1 MKLNDAKTSEFLT
14 QWAEA
19 GKYLEDG
26 LDDILH
32 YANGRIDGLPAPFT
46 LESCIAL
53 TDDEQMAMFEQFGL
67 AKYYPDISH
76 ERRAWMLWMQNLLW
90 RKLGT
95 PKALET
101 LCMYLF
107 DDVTVH
113 LEVKD
118 NEAWDSLGNLTDED
132 LLDVFDAEL
141 TIDSL
146 NLPSEMLERVKANII
161 RFVRNQEWMRAFVF
175 LFEAMD
181 TTTGV
186 SITDGERYARDYLI
200 DLYADGSLPID
211 IRLVTSNNI
220 GVSRDFSVTPKV
232 GQYDFLLDF
241 EDWEPST
248 GYDTQYNITKD
259 GFTIKAVGRVID
271 PYTYPGTHPDV
282 YPINGYRS
290 FALNGGQSYNNYI
303 IISGLQGV
311 GRVTMKWAPWV
322 RYPNLHEP
330 NGDMGTVLLVS
341 DGTTTLRFPLL
352 YNEPDGSISIKF
364 NNPLAQRILISPVQ
378 TTQRNARIRIDDI
391 RF

>member
-14 QWAEA
+14 QWAES
-19 GKYLEDG
+19 GRFLEDG

-32 YANGRIDGLPAPFT
+32 YANGRIDSLPAPVT
-46 LESCIAL
+46 LESCIAM

-107 DDVTVH
+107 DDVAVH

-118 NEAWDSLGNLTDED
+118 NEAWDTHGNLIHED

-200 DLYADGSLPID
+200 DLYANDTLPINL
-211 IRLVTSNNI
+211 RLGTSNNLA
-220 GVSRDFSVTPKV
+220 VSRDFSIAPKI
-232 GQYDFLLDF
+232 GQYGFLLDF
-241 EDWEPST
+241 EDWEPSSDYT
-248 GYDTQYNITKD
+248 TQYNITKD
-259 GFTIKAVGRVID
+259 GFTIDAVGRVIGFGD
-271 PYTYPGTHPDV
+271 AQSPPPLSGS
-282 YPINGYRS
+282 RS
-290 FALNGGQSYNNYI
+290 FVLNGAQQFNDYI
-303 IISGLQGV
+303 LISGLQGV
-311 GRVTMKWAPWV
+311 GTVSMKAFP
-322 RYPNLHEP
+322 YNF
-330 NGDMGTVLLVS
+330 DDYGTSLLVS
-341 DGTTTLRFPLL
+341 DGTKAIRVPTYPNNPKTITIR
-352 YNEPDGSISIKF
+352 F
-364 NNPLAQRILISPVQ
+364 NNPLAQQILISTVQ

-391 RF
+391 EF

>member
-14 QWAEA
+14 QWAES
-19 GKYLEDG
+19 GRFLEDG

-32 YANGRIDGLPAPFT
+32 YANGRIDSLPAPVT
-46 LESCIAL
+46 LESCMAL

-132 LLDVFDAEL
+132 MLDVFDAEL

-200 DLYADGSLPID
+200 DLYSDSTLPID
-211 IRLVTSNNI
+211 IRLGTSNI
-220 GVSRDFSVTPKV
+220 LAVSRDFSITDFSITPQI
-232 GQYDFLLDF
+232 GQYGFLLDF
-241 EDWEPST
+241 EDWEPSRS
-248 GYDTQYNITKD
+248 YDIRYNTTKD
-259 GFTIKAVGRVID
+259 GFTIEAVGMVI
-271 PYTYPGTHPDV
+271 GSNNPD
-282 YPINGYRS
+282 YSPISGSRT
-290 FALNGGQSYNNYI
+290 FMLNGRLSTCVQ
-303 IISGLQGV
+303 ISGLQGV
-311 GRVTMKWAPWV
+311 GTVSMKVAPGKDGT
-322 RYPNLHEP
+322 
-330 NGDMGTVLLVS
+330 GDQDATLLVS
-341 DGTTTLRFPLL
+341 DGTTDRRFPILPYADVQTL
-352 YNEPDGSISIKF
+352 SIEF
-364 NNPLAQRILISPVQ
+364 NNPSAQQILIYSVRP
-378 TTQRNARIRIDDI
+378 TSGQRNSRIRIDDI
-391 RF
+391 EF

>member
-14 QWAEA
+14 QWAES

-32 YANGRIDGLPAPFT
+32 YANGRIDGLPAPVT

-107 DDVTVH
+107 DDVAVH

-181 TTTGV
+181 TTMGV

-200 DLYADGSLPID
+200 DLCADGTLPID
-211 IRLVTSNNI
+211 LRLGTSNNI
-220 GVSRDFSVTPKV
+220 AVSRDFSMTFEG
-232 GQYDFLLDF
+232 GQSGFLLDF
-241 EDWEPST
+241 EDWTTTDSDYT
-248 GYDTQYNITKD
+248 TKYNITKD
-259 GFTIKAVGRVID
+259 GFTIDAVGMVIGLD
-271 PYTYPGTHPDV
+271 DLNSS
-282 YPINGYRS
+282 PISGSRS
-290 FALNGGQSYNNYI
+290 FVLNGGQRFDTYVT
-303 IISGLQGV
+303 ISGLNGV
-311 GRVTMKWAPWV
+311 GTVSMKVAPWKDDT
-322 RYPNLHEP
+322 
-330 NGDMGTVLLVS
+330 GDQDATLIVS
-341 DGTTTLRFPLL
+341 DGTTARRFPVPPYADVQTL
-352 YNEPDGSISIKF
+352 SIEF
-364 NNPLAQRILISPVQ
+364 NNPSAQQILISIVQ

>member
-19 GKYLEDG
+19 GKYLTDG
-26 LDDILH
+26 LDDILR
-32 YANGRIDGLPAPFT
+32 YANGRIDGLPAPVT

-118 NEAWDSLGNLTDED
+118 NGAWDALGNLTDED

-181 TTTGV
+181 TTMGV

-200 DLYADGSLPID
+200 DLYADSTLPID
-211 IRLVTSNNI
+211 LRLGTSNNLA
-220 GVSRDFSVTPKV
+220 VSRDFSITDFSITPQI
-232 GQYDFLLDF
+232 GQYGFLWDF
-241 EDWEPST
+241 ESWEPSRV
-248 GYDTQYNITKD
+248 YNIEYNATKD
-259 GFTIKAVGRVID
+259 GFTISARGMVIGSD
-271 PYTYPGTHPDV
+271 NPD
-282 YPINGYRS
+282 YSPISGSRS
-290 FALNGGQSYNNYI
+290 FMLNGRSSFNTYVQ
-303 IISGLQGV
+303 ISGLKGV
-311 GRVTMKWAPWV
+311 GTVSVKVAPC
-322 RYPNLHEP
+322 RDG
-330 NGDMGTVLLVS
+330 NGDQDATLLVS
-341 DGTTTLRFPLL
+341 DGTTDRRFPILPYADVQTL
-352 YNEPDGSISIKF
+352 SIEF
-364 NNPLAQRILISPVQ
+364 NNPSAQEIWISPVRPTSPQ
-378 TTQRNARIRIDDI
+378 GKARIRIDDI
-391 RF
+391 EF

>member
-14 QWAEA
+14 QWAES
-19 GKYLEDG
+19 GRFLEDG

-118 NEAWDSLGNLTDED
+118 NGAWDSLGNLTDED

-181 TTTGV
+181 TTMGV

-200 DLYADGSLPID
+200 DLYSDSTLPID
-211 IRLVTSNNI
+211 LRLGTSNNI
-220 GVSRDFSVTPKV
+220 GLSRDFSVTPFNK
-232 GQYDFLLDF
+232 YDFLLDF
-241 EDWEPST
+241 EDWTTDSDYT
-248 GYDTQYNITKD
+248 TKYNITKD
-259 GFTIKAVGRVID
+259 GFTIDAVGMVIGSGD
-271 PYTYPGTHPDV
+271 LNSS
-282 YPINGYRS
+282 PISGGRS
-290 FALNGGQSYNNYI
+290 FVLNGGQRFNNYVT
-303 IISGLQGV
+303 ISGLQGV
-311 GRVTMKWAPWV
+311 GTVSMKWAPW
-322 RYPNLHEP
+322 RYG
-330 NGDMGTVLLVS
+330 NGDIGTTLLVS
-341 DGTTTLRFPLL
+341 DGTTTHRIRIDPSVDNVQT
-352 YNEPDGSISIKF
+352 YAVAF
-364 NNPLAQRILISPVQ
+364 NNPLAQQILISPVQ
-378 TTQRNARIRIDDI
+378 TTRRNARIRIDDI

>member
-14 QWAEA
+14 QWAEE
-19 GKYLEDG
+19 GRFLTDG

-32 YANGRIDGLPAPFT
+32 YANGRIDGLPAPVT

-118 NEAWDSLGNLTDED
+118 NGAWDALGNLTDED

-200 DLYADGSLPID
+200 DLCADDTLPID
-211 IRLVTSNNI
+211 FRLGTSNNI
-220 GVSRDFSVTPKV
+220 GVSREFSITDFSITPQI
-232 GQYDFLLDF
+232 GQYGFKFGF
-241 EDWEPST
+241 EGWDPNT
-248 GYDTQYNITKD
+248 AYNIRYNTTKD
-259 GFTIKAVGRVID
+259 GFTIQAEGRVIGLND
-271 PYTYPGTHPDV
+271 PEYS
-282 YPINGYRS
+282 PISGSRS
-290 FALNGGQSYNNYI
+290 FMLNGAQRFNTYVT
-303 IISGLQGV
+303 ISGLQGV
-311 GRVTMKWAPWV
+311 GTVSMKVAP
-322 RYPNLHEP
+322 RKDGT
-330 NGDMGTVLLVS
+330 GDQDAILLVS
-341 DGTTTLRFPLL
+341 DGTTERRFPILPYADVQTL
-352 YNEPDGSISIKF
+352 SIEF
-364 NNPLAQRILISPVQ
+364 NNPSAQQIRISPVR
-378 TTQRNARIRIDDI
+378 TTQRGARIRIDDI
-391 RF
+391 EF

>member
-19 GKYLEDG
+19 GRFLTDG

-32 YANGRIDGLPAPFT
+32 YANGRIDGLPAPVT
-46 LESCIAL
+46 LESCIAM
-53 TDDEQMAMFEQFGL
+53 TDDEQMAMFEQCGR

-118 NEAWDSLGNLTDED
+118 NGAWDALGNLTDED

-146 NLPSEMLERVKANII
+146 NLPYEMLERVKANII
-161 RFVRNQEWMRAFVF
+161 RFVRNQEWMRASVF

-200 DLYADGSLPID
+200 DLGSDDTLPID
-211 IRLVTSNNI
+211 LRLGTSNNI
-220 GVSRDFSVTPKV
+220 GVSRDFSI
-232 GQYDFLLDF
+232 GSFICQYGFLLDF
-241 EDWEPST
+241 EDWTTDSDYT
-248 GYDTQYNITKD
+248 TKYKTTKD
-259 GFTIKAVGRVID
+259 GLTVEHLGMVIGSD
-271 PYTYPGTHPDV
+271 DLSSSPISGNRSFV
-282 YPINGYRS
+282 INGAQR
-290 FALNGGQSYNNYI
+290 FDNYI
-303 IISGLQGV
+303 LISGLQGLGTV
-311 GRVTMKWAPWV
+311 SMEVAPWKDG
-322 RYPNLHEP
+322 
-330 NGDMGTVLLVS
+330 NGDIGAAFLFLV
-341 DGTTTLRFPLL
+341 DGVTIERRFPIA
-352 YNEPDGSISIKF
+352 PDSLVHTLSVEINS
-364 NNPLAQRILISPVQ
+364 PLARAIMIIPVAS
-378 TTQRNARIRIDDI
+378 TQRNSRIRIDDI
-391 RF
+391 KF

>member
-14 QWAEA
+14 QWAET

-32 YANGRIDGLPAPFT
+32 YANGRIDGLPAPVT

-118 NEAWDSLGNLTDED
+118 NGAWDSLGNLTDEA

-181 TTTGV
+181 TTMGV

-200 DLYADGSLPID
+200 NLY
-211 IRLVTSNNI
+211 V
-220 GVSRDFSVTPKV
+220 V
-232 GQYDFLLDF
+232 GQYDFLLNF
-241 EDWEPST
+241 EGWDPSMS
-248 GYDTQYNITKD
+248 YDRIYNITQD
-259 GFTIKAVGRVID
+259 GFTIKAVGMVI
-271 PYTYPGTHPDV
+271 GSNNPD
-282 YPINGYRS
+282 YSPISGSRS
-290 FALNGGQSYNNYI
+290 FMFNGAQRFNTYVM
-303 IISGLQGV
+303 ISGFKGV
-311 GRVTMKWAPWV
+311 GTFSMKVAP
-322 RYPNLHEP
+322 RKDG
-330 NGDMGTVLLVS
+330 NGDIGATLLVLVGDEEPRRFPIPPDGTVQ
-341 DGTTTLRFPLL
+341 TL
-352 YNEPDGSISIKF
+352 SIEI
-364 NNPLAQRILISPVQ
+364 NNPLVERITILPETSLQRS
-378 TTQRNARIRIDDI
+378 ARIRIDDI
-391 RF
+391 EF

>member
-1 MKLNDAKTSEFLT
+1 MKLNDAKTGEFLT

-19 GKYLEDG
+19 GKYLTDG

-32 YANGRIDGLPAPFT
+32 YANGRIDSLPAPVT

-107 DDVTVH
+107 DDVSVH

-118 NEAWDSLGNLTDED
+118 NEAWDALGNLTDED

-146 NLPSEMLERVKANII
+146 NLPPEMLERVKANII

-181 TTTGV
+181 TTMGV

-200 DLYADGSLPID
+200 DLCSDGTLPID
-211 IRLVTSNNI
+211 LLIGTSNNLA
-220 GVSRDFSVTPKV
+220 VSRDFSMTLKG
-232 GQYDFLLDF
+232 GQSGFLLDF
-241 EDWEPST
+241 EDWTTDSDYT
-248 GYDTQYNITKD
+248 TKYNITKG
-259 GFTIKAVGRVID
+259 GFTIDAVGMVIGSD
-271 PYTYPGTHPDV
+271 DLNSS
-282 YPINGYRS
+282 PISGSRS
-290 FALNGGQSYNNYI
+290 FVLNGAQRFDTYVA
-303 IISGLQGV
+303 ISGLQGV
-311 GRVTMKWAPWV
+311 GTVSMKVAPWKDAT
-322 RYPNLHEP
+322 
-330 NGDMGTVLLVS
+330 GDQDATLIVT
-341 DGTTTLRFPLL
+341 DGTTTRRFPIPPYADVQTL
-352 YNEPDGSISIKF
+352 SIEF
-364 NNPLAQRILISPVQ
+364 NNPLAQQILISTVQ

>member
-19 GKYLEDG
+19 GRFLTDG

-32 YANGRIDGLPAPFT
+32 YANGRIDGLPAPVT

-118 NEAWDSLGNLTDED
+118 NGAWDSLGNLTDED

-200 DLYADGSLPID
+200 DLGSDDTLPID
-211 IRLVTSNNI
+211 LRLGTSNNLS
-220 GVSRDFSVTPKV
+220 VSRDFSL
-232 GQYDFLLDF
+232 GQFICQYGFLLDF
-241 EDWEPST
+241 EDWTTDSDYT
-248 GYDTQYNITKD
+248 TKYKTTKD
-259 GFTIKAVGRVID
+259 GLTIDAVGMVIGSD
-271 PYTYPGTHPDV
+271 DLNSS
-282 YPINGYRS
+282 PISGSRS
-290 FALNGGQSYNNYI
+290 FVLNGAQRFDNYI
-303 IISGLQGV
+303 LITGLQGAGTV
-311 GRVTMKWAPWV
+311 SMKVAPWKDG
-322 RYPNLHEP
+322 
-330 NGDMGTVLLVS
+330 NGDIDAALDFLVEGVTTERRFTIAPDSLVQTVSVEINS
-341 DGTTTLRFPLL
+341 
-352 YNEPDGSISIKF
+352 
-364 NNPLAQRILISPVQ
+364 PLARAIMILPVLS
-378 TTQRNARIRIDDI
+378 TRRNSRIRIDDI
-391 RF
+391 EF

>member
-19 GKYLEDG
+19 GKYLTDG

-32 YANGRIDGLPAPFT
+32 YANGRIDGLPAPVT

-107 DDVTVH
+107 DDVAVH

-118 NEAWDSLGNLTDED
+118 NEAWDTHGNLIHED

-161 RFVRNQEWMRAFVF
+161 RFVRNQEWMRAFTF

-200 DLYADGSLPID
+200 DLYSDSTLPID
-211 IRLVTSNNI
+211 LRLGTSNNLA
-220 GVSRDFSVTPKV
+220 VSRDFSITPKI
-232 GQYDFLLDF
+232 GQYGFLLDF
-241 EDWEPST
+241 EDWTTDSDYT
-248 GYDTQYNITKD
+248 TKHNITKD
-259 GFTIKAVGRVID
+259 GFTIDAVGMVIGLD
-271 PYTYPGTHPDV
+271 DLNSS
-282 YPINGYRS
+282 PISGSRS
-290 FALNGGQSYNNYI
+290 FVLNGGQRFNTYVT
-303 IISGLQGV
+303 ISGLQGV
-311 GRVTMKWAPWV
+311 GTVSMKVAPWKDDT
-322 RYPNLHEP
+322 
-330 NGDMGTVLLVS
+330 GDKDATLIVS
-341 DGTTTLRFPLL
+341 DGTTARRFPIPPYADAQTL
-352 YNEPDGSISIKF
+352 SIEF
-364 NNPLAQRILISPVQ
+364 NNPLAQSIVISTVQ

-391 RF
+391 EF

>member
-14 QWAEA
+14 QWAET

-32 YANGRIDGLPAPFT
+32 YANGRIDSLPAPVT

-101 LCMYLF
+101 LCVYLF

-118 NEAWDSLGNLTDED
+118 NGAWDALGNLTDED

-181 TTTGV
+181 TTMGV

-200 DLYADGSLPID
+200 DLYSDSTLPID
-211 IRLVTSNNI
+211 IRLGTSNNLI
-220 GVSRDFSVTPKV
+220 VSRDFSITDFSITPQI
-232 GQYDFLLDF
+232 GQYGFLLDF

-248 GYDTQYNITKD
+248 IYTMQYNITKD
-259 GFTIKAVGRVID
+259 GFTIEATGMVIGSNN
-271 PYTYPGTHPDV
+271 PNYS
-282 YPINGYRS
+282 PISGSRS
-290 FALNGGQSYNNYI
+290 FMLNGAQRFNTRI
-303 IISGLQGV
+303 MISGLKGV
-311 GRVTMKWAPWV
+311 GTVSMKVAPC
-322 RYPNLHEP
+322 RDG
-330 NGDMGTVLLVS
+330 NGDIGAALLVLVGDEARVRRFPIPPDGTVQ
-341 DGTTTLRFPLL
+341 TL
-352 YNEPDGSISIKF
+352 SIEI
-364 NNPLAQRILISPVQ
+364 NNPLAERIAILPEMS
-378 TTQRNARIRIDDI
+378 TQRSARIRIDDI
-391 RF
+391 EF

>member
-14 QWAEA
+14 QWAES

-32 YANGRIDGLPAPFT
+32 YANGRIDGLPAPVT

-107 DDVTVH
+107 DDISVH

-118 NEAWDSLGNLTDED
+118 NGAWDALGNLTDED

-146 NLPSEMLERVKANII
+146 NLSPEMFERVKANII
-161 RFVRNQEWMRAFVF
+161 RFVRNQEWMRAFIF

-181 TTTGV
+181 TTMGV
-186 SITDGERYARDYLI
+186 SLDDGGRYARDYLI
-200 DLYADGSLPID
+200 DLDSDDTLPID
-211 IRLVTSNNI
+211 LRLGTSNNLI
-220 GVSRDFSVTPKV
+220 VSREFSLAPFP
-232 GQYDFLLDF
+232 QYDFLLDF
-241 EDWEPST
+241 EDWEPSQT
-248 GYDTQYNITKD
+248 ATYDDEYNITKD
-259 GFTIKAVGRVID
+259 GFTIKAVGRVIK
-271 PYTYPGTHPDV
+271 TTSTTESISG
-282 YPINGYRS
+282 IRS
-290 FALNGGQSYNNYI
+290 FVLNGGQSYNNYI

-311 GRVTMKWAPWV
+311 GTVSMKVAPW
-322 RYPNLHEP
+322 RYG
-330 NGDMGTVLLVS
+330 NGDIGATLLVS
-341 DGTTTLRFPLL
+341 DGTTTHRFKIP
-352 YNEPDGSISIKF
+352 YNEEYWNTWAVRF
-364 NNPLAQRILISPVQ
+364 NNPRAQSILISPVQ

>member
-19 GKYLEDG
+19 GRFLTDG

-32 YANGRIDGLPAPFT
+32 YADGRIDGLPAPVT

-107 DDVTVH
+107 DDVAVH

-118 NEAWDSLGNLTDED
+118 NEAWDTHGNLIAED

-161 RFVRNQEWMRAFVF
+161 RFVRNQELMRAFTF

-186 SITDGERYARDYLI
+186 SITNGERYARDYLI
-200 DLYADGSLPID
+200 DLYSDSTLPID
-211 IRLVTSNNI
+211 LRLGTSNNI
-220 GVSRDFSVTPKV
+220 GVSRDFSIEPKI
-232 GQYDFLLDF
+232 GQYGFKLDF
-241 EDWEPST
+241 EDWEPSM
-248 GYDTQYNITKD
+248 GYDTEYSTTKD
-259 GFTIKAVGRVID
+259 GFTIKAVGRVLGGD
-271 PYTYPGTHPDV
+271 APNTSPLSGR
-282 YPINGYRS
+282 RS
-290 FALNGGQSYNNYI
+290 FVLNGGQSYNNYI
-303 IISGLQGV
+303 VISGLQGV
-311 GRVTMKWAPWV
+311 GRLSMRVSNWGG
-322 RYPNLHEP
+322 YG
-330 NGDMGTVLLVS
+330 NGDIGANLLMSVGTQTYREQIPPYS
-341 DGTTTLRFPLL
+341 SLR
-352 YNEPDGSISIKF
+352 GIAIGF
-364 NNPLAQRILISPVQ
+364 NNPLAQSIVISTVQ
-378 TTQRNARIRIDDI
+378 TTQRNARVRIDNI
-391 RF
+391 EF

>member
-14 QWAEA
+14 QWAES
-19 GKYLEDG
+19 GRFLEDG

-32 YANGRIDGLPAPFT
+32 YANGRIDSLPAPVT
-46 LESCIAL
+46 LESCIAM

-118 NEAWDSLGNLTDED
+118 NGAWDSLGNLTDED

-181 TTTGV
+181 VTTGV
-186 SITDGERYARDYLI
+186 SITDGEQYARDYLI
-200 DLYADGSLPID
+200 DLYSDSTLPID
-211 IRLVTSNNI
+211 IRLGTSNNLA
-220 GVSRDFSVTPKV
+220 VSRDFSIKPKV
-232 GQYDFLLDF
+232 GQYGFLLDF
-241 EDWEPST
+241 EDWTTDSDYT
-248 GYDTQYNITKD
+248 TKYNITKD
-259 GFTIKAVGRVID
+259 GFTIDAVGMVIGSGD
-271 PYTYPGTHPDV
+271 LNSS
-282 YPINGYRS
+282 PISGSRS
-290 FALNGGQSYNNYI
+290 LVLNGGQRFNNYVT
-303 IISGLQGV
+303 ISGLQGV
-311 GRVTMKWAPWV
+311 GTVSMKVAPWKDG
-322 RYPNLHEP
+322 
-330 NGDMGTVLLVS
+330 NGDIGATLLVT
-341 DGTTTLRFPLL
+341 DGTTARRFPIP
-352 YNEPDGSISIKF
+352 PDGTVQTLSIEF
-364 NNPLAQRILISPVQ
+364 NNPLAQQILISPVQ
-378 TTQRNARIRIDDI
+378 TTRRNARIRIDDI

>member
-19 GKYLEDG
+19 GRFLTDG
-26 LDDILH
+26 LDDILTF
-32 YANGRIDGLPAPFT
+32 ANGRIDGLPAPVT

-118 NEAWDSLGNLTDED
+118 NGAWDSLGNLVNED

-141 TIDSL
+141 TIESL

-161 RFVRNQEWMRAFVF
+161 RFVRNQEWMRAFTF

-181 TTTGV
+181 TKTGV
-186 SITDGERYARDYLI
+186 SITNGGRYAREYLI
-200 DLYADGSLPID
+200 DLCADGTLPID
-211 IRLVTSNNI
+211 IRLGTSNNLA
-220 GVSRDFSVTPKV
+220 VSRDFSITPKI
-232 GQYDFLLDF
+232 GQYGFLLDF
-241 EDWEPST
+241 EDWTTDSDYT
-248 GYDTQYNITKD
+248 TKHNITKD
-259 GFTIKAVGRVID
+259 GFTISEPKA
-271 PYTYPGTHPDV
+271 H
-282 YPINGYRS
+282 
-290 FALNGGQSYNNYI
+290 
-303 IISGLQGV
+303 GL
-311 GRVTMKWAPWV
+311 
-322 RYPNLHEP
+322 
-330 NGDMGTVLLVS
+330 
-341 DGTTTLRFPLL
+341 
-352 YNEPDGSISIKF
+352 
-364 NNPLAQRILISPVQ
+364 
-378 TTQRNARIRIDDI
+378 
-391 RF
+391 

>member
-14 QWAEA
+14 QWAES
-19 GKYLEDG
+19 GRFLTDG

-32 YANGRIDGLPAPFT
+32 YANGRIDSLPAPVT

-95 PKALET
+95 PKALEV

-113 LEVKD
+113 LAVRD
-118 NEAWDSLGNLTDED
+118 NEAWDTHGNLIHED

-146 NLPSEMLERVKANII
+146 NLPPEMLERVKANII
-161 RFVRNQEWMRAFVF
+161 RFVRNQEWMRAFIF

-200 DLYADGSLPID
+200 DLYSDSTLPID
-211 IRLVTSNNI
+211 IRLHTSNNI
-220 GVSRDFSVTPKV
+220 GVSRDFSITLKG
-232 GQYDFLLDF
+232 GQYGFLLDF
-241 EDWEPST
+241 EDWTTDSDYT
-248 GYDTQYNITKD
+248 TKHNTTKD
-259 GFTIKAVGRVID
+259 GFTIDAVGMVIGAD
-271 PYTYPGTHPDV
+271 DLNSS
-282 YPINGYRS
+282 PISGSRS
-290 FALNGGQSYNNYI
+290 FVLNGGQRFDTYI
-303 IISGLQGV
+303 SISGLQGV
-311 GRVTMKWAPWV
+311 GTVSMKVAPWKDGT
-322 RYPNLHEP
+322 
-330 NGDMGTVLLVS
+330 GDQDTTLIVS
-341 DGTTTLRFPLL
+341 DGTTTRRFPILPYADVQTL
-352 YNEPDGSISIKF
+352 SIEL
-364 NNPLAQRILISPVQ
+364 NNPLAQQIVISTVQ

>member
-14 QWAEA
+14 QWAES

-32 YANGRIDGLPAPFT
+32 YANGRIDGLPAPVT

-118 NEAWDSLGNLTDED
+118 NEAWDAHGNLVNED

-181 TTTGV
+181 TTMGV
-186 SITDGERYARDYLI
+186 SITDGEQYARDYLI
-200 DLYADGSLPID
+200 DLYSDDTLPID
-211 IRLVTSNNI
+211 IRLGTSNNI
-220 GVSRDFSVTPKV
+220 GVSRDFSIKPKV
-232 GQYDFLLDF
+232 GQYGFLLDF
-241 EDWEPST
+241 EDWETST
-248 GYDTQYNITKD
+248 GYDTEYNITKD
-259 GFTIKAVGRVID
+259 GFTIKAVGRVIV
-271 PYTYPGTHPDV
+271 PNSTNF
-282 YPINGYRS
+282 PISGNKS
-290 FALNGGQSYNNYI
+290 FVLNGGQSYNNYI
-303 IISGLQGV
+303 VISGLQGV
-311 GRVTMKWAPWV
+311 GTFSMKWAPW
-322 RYPNLHEP
+322 RDG
-330 NGDMGTVLLVS
+330 NGDLGATLLVS
-341 DGTTTLRFPLL
+341 DGTTTHRILVP
-352 YNEPDGSISIKF
+352 YYEKYVSTYTVEF
-364 NNPLAQRILISPVQ
+364 NNPLAQQILISPVQ

>member
-32 YANGRIDGLPAPFT
+32 YADGRIDGLPAPVT

-107 DDVTVH
+107 DDVAVH

-118 NEAWDSLGNLTDED
+118 NGAWDALGNLTDED

-181 TTTGV
+181 TTMGV

-200 DLYADGSLPID
+200 DLYADGTLPID
-211 IRLVTSNNI
+211 LRLGTSNNLA
-220 GVSRDFSVTPKV
+220 VSRDFSITDFSITPQT
-232 GQYDFLLDF
+232 GQYGFLLDF
-241 EDWEPST
+241 ENWEPSRE
-248 GYDTQYNITKD
+248 YNIAYNITKD
-259 GFTIKAVGRVID
+259 GFTIDARGMVIGSD
-271 PYTYPGTHPDV
+271 NPD
-282 YPINGYRS
+282 YSPISGSRS
-290 FALNGGQSYNNYI
+290 FMLNGRASFTNYVQ
-303 IISGLQGV
+303 ISGLKGV
-311 GRVTMKWAPWV
+311 GTVSMKVAP
-322 RYPNLHEP
+322 RKDGT
-330 NGDMGTVLLVS
+330 GDQDAILLVS
-341 DGTTTLRFPLL
+341 DGTTDRRFPILPYADVQTL
-352 YNEPDGSISIKF
+352 SIEF
-364 NNPLAQRILISPVQ
+364 NNPLAQEIWISPVRPTSPQ
-378 TTQRNARIRIDDI
+378 GKARIRIDDI
-391 RF
+391 EF

>member
-32 YANGRIDGLPAPFT
+32 YANGRIDGLPAPVT

-118 NEAWDSLGNLTDED
+118 NGAWDALGNLTDED

-186 SITDGERYARDYLI
+186 SITDGERYARDYFI
-200 DLYADGSLPID
+200 DLYADDTLPID
-211 IRLVTSNNI
+211 LRLGTSNNLV
-220 GVSRDFSVTPKV
+220 VSRDFSITPFN
-232 GQYDFLLDF
+232 QYDFLLDF
-241 EDWEPST
+241 EDWTADSDYT
-248 GYDTQYNITKD
+248 TKHHITKD
-259 GFTIKAVGRVID
+259 GFTIDAVGMVIE
-271 PYTYPGTHPDV
+271 PGDLNTF
-282 YPINGYRS
+282 PISGIRS
-290 FALNGGQSYNNYI
+290 FVLNGGQRFNNYVT
-303 IISGLQGV
+303 ISGLKGV
-311 GRVTMKWAPWV
+311 GTVSMKWAPWKDGK
-322 RYPNLHEP
+322 
-330 NGDMGTVLLVS
+330 GDVGAAFLVT
-341 DGTTTLRFPLL
+341 DGTTTERVRVP
-352 YNEPDGSISIKF
+352 YDEEYVNTYVIEF
-364 NNPLAQRILISPVQ
+364 NNPSARQISISPVQ

>member
-14 QWAEA
+14 QWAES

-32 YANGRIDGLPAPFT
+32 YANGRIDGLPAPVT

-118 NEAWDSLGNLTDED
+118 NGAWDALGNLTDED

-181 TTTGV
+181 TTMGV

-200 DLYADGSLPID
+200 DLYADSILPID
-211 IRLVTSNNI
+211 LRLGTSNNLA
-220 GVSRDFSVTPKV
+220 VSRDFSI
-232 GQYDFLLDF
+232 GQFICQYGFKLDF
-241 EDWEPST
+241 EDWTTDSDYT
-248 GYDTQYNITKD
+248 TRHKTTKD
-259 GFTIKAVGRVID
+259 GLAIDAVGMVIGSD
-271 PYTYPGTHPDV
+271 DLNSSPISGSRSFV
-282 YPINGYRS
+282 INGAQR
-290 FALNGGQSYNNYI
+290 FDNYI
-303 IISGLQGV
+303 LISGLKGV
-311 GRVTMKWAPWV
+311 GTVSMKAAPWKDGA
-322 RYPNLHEP
+322 
-330 NGDMGTVLLVS
+330 GDRDAAFLFLVDGATVERRFTISPDDLVQTFYIEINS
-341 DGTTTLRFPLL
+341 
-352 YNEPDGSISIKF
+352 
-364 NNPLAQRILISPVQ
+364 PLARAIMILPATS
-378 TTQRNARIRIDDI
+378 TQRNSRIRIDDI
-391 RF
+391 AF

>member
-14 QWAEA
+14 QWAES
-19 GKYLEDG
+19 GRFLEDG

-118 NEAWDSLGNLTDED
+118 NGAWDALGNLTDED

-200 DLYADGSLPID
+200 DLYSDSTLPID
-211 IRLVTSNNI
+211 LRLGTSNNI
-220 GVSRDFSVTPKV
+220 GLSRDFSVTPFNK
-232 GQYDFLLDF
+232 YDFLLDF
-241 EDWEPST
+241 EDWTTDSDYT
-248 GYDTQYNITKD
+248 TKYNITKD
-259 GFTIKAVGRVID
+259 GFTIDAVGMVIGSGD
-271 PYTYPGTHPDV
+271 LNSS
-282 YPINGYRS
+282 PISGGRS
-290 FALNGGQSYNNYI
+290 FVLNGGQRFNNYVT
-303 IISGLQGV
+303 ISGLQGV
-311 GRVTMKWAPWV
+311 GTVSMKWAPW
-322 RYPNLHEP
+322 RYG
-330 NGDMGTVLLVS
+330 NGDIGTTLLVS
-341 DGTTTLRFPLL
+341 DGTTTHRIRIDPSVDNVQT
-352 YNEPDGSISIKF
+352 YAVAF
-364 NNPLAQRILISPVQ
+364 NNPLAQQILISPVQ
-378 TTQRNARIRIDDI
+378 TTRRNARIRIDDI

>member
-19 GKYLEDG
+19 GKYLTDG

-32 YANGRIDGLPAPFT
+32 YANGRIDGLPAPVT

-107 DDVTVH
+107 DDVAVH

-118 NEAWDSLGNLTDED
+118 NEAWDTHGNLIHED

-181 TTTGV
+181 TTMGV
-186 SITDGERYARDYLI
+186 SITDGEQYARDYLI
-200 DLYADGSLPID
+200 DLYSDSTLPID
-211 IRLVTSNNI
+211 LRLGTSNSI
-220 GVSRDFSVTPKV
+220 GVSRDFSITPKFYPY
-232 GQYDFLLDF
+232 GFKLDF
-241 EDWEPST
+241 EDWETSSDYT
-248 GYDTQYNITKD
+248 TKYNTTKD
-259 GFTIKAVGRVID
+259 GLTIEAVGRVIGLDD
-271 PYTYPGTHPDV
+271 PDTS
-282 YPINGYRS
+282 PISGSRS
-290 FALNGGQSYNNYI
+290 FVINYMKDYNNYI
-303 IISGLQGV
+303 RIDGL
-311 GRVTMKWAPWV
+311 
-322 RYPNLHEP
+322 
-330 NGDMGTVLLVS
+330 NGIGTVSMKVATWTDS
-341 DGTTTLRFPLL
+341 PGSGTLTLRVIVKGMTSVYRVPDTGIVQNISVKINFASARWIII
-352 YNEPDGSISIKF
+352 EPSTGF
-364 NNPLAQRILISPVQ
+364 NPKIRM
-378 TTQRNARIRIDDI
+378 RIDDI
-391 RF
+391 EF

>member
-32 YANGRIDGLPAPFT
+32 YANGRIDSLPAPVT

-107 DDVTVH
+107 DDVAVH

-118 NEAWDSLGNLTDED
+118 NGAWDSLGNLTDED

-181 TTTGV
+181 TTMGV
-186 SITDGERYARDYLI
+186 SITDGERYARDYLV
-200 DLYADGSLPID
+200 DLYADDTLPID
-211 IRLVTSNNI
+211 IRLGTSNNI
-220 GVSRDFSVTPKV
+220 VVSRDFSI
-232 GQYDFLLDF
+232 GSFICQYGFFFGF
-241 EDWEPST
+241 EEWEPDRV
-248 GYDTQYNITKD
+248 YDRQYHITKD
-259 GFTIKAVGRVID
+259 GFTIDAIGMVIGSNN
-271 PYTYPGTHPDV
+271 PNYS
-282 YPINGYRS
+282 PISGSKS
-290 FALNGGQSYNNYI
+290 FMLNGRISPTTSI
-303 IISGLQGV
+303 TISGFQGV
-311 GRVTMKWAPWV
+311 GTVSMKVAPC
-322 RYPNLHEP
+322 RDG
-330 NGDMGTVLLVS
+330 NGDIGATLLVLVG
-341 DGTTTLRFPLL
+341 DEPEPRRFPIA
-352 YNEPDGSISIKF
+352 PDASVQTLSIEI
-364 NNPLAQRILISPVQ
+364 NNPLVESIVILPS
-378 TTQRNARIRIDDI
+378 TSTQRSARIRIDDI
-391 RF
+391 EF

>member
-14 QWAEA
+14 QWAES

-32 YANGRIDGLPAPFT
+32 YANGRIDGLPAPVT

-118 NEAWDSLGNLTDED
+118 NGAWDALGNLTDED

-146 NLPSEMLERVKANII
+146 NLPSEMLERVKTNII

-181 TTTGV
+181 TTMGV

-200 DLYADGSLPID
+200 DLYSDDTLPID
-211 IRLVTSNNI
+211 LRLGTSNNLA
-220 GVSRDFSVTPKV
+220 VSRDFSIKPKV
-232 GQYDFLLDF
+232 GQYGFLLDF
-241 EDWEPST
+241 EDWTTDSDYT
-248 GYDTQYNITKD
+248 TKHNTTKD
-259 GFTIKAVGRVID
+259 GLTIDAIGMVIGSD
-271 PYTYPGTHPDV
+271 DLNSS
-282 YPINGYRS
+282 PISGSRS
-290 FALNGGQSYNNYI
+290 FVLNGAQRFNTYVT
-303 IISGLQGV
+303 ISGLKGIGTV
-311 GRVTMKWAPWV
+311 SMKVAPWKDGT
-322 RYPNLHEP
+322 
-330 NGDMGTVLLVS
+330 GDQDTTLLVF
-341 DGTTTLRFPLL
+341 DGTTTRRFPIPQYADVQTL
-352 YNEPDGSISIKF
+352 SIEF
-364 NNPLAQRILISPVQ
+364 NNPLARQISISPA
-378 TTQRNARIRIDDI
+378 TSTQRNARIRIDDI

>member
-14 QWAEA
+14 QWAES

-32 YANGRIDGLPAPFT
+32 YANGRIDGLPAPVT

-107 DDVTVH
+107 DDVAVH

-118 NEAWDSLGNLTDED
+118 NGAWDSLGNLTDED

-181 TTTGV
+181 TTMGV
-186 SITDGERYARDYLI
+186 SITDGEQYARDYLI
-200 DLYADGSLPID
+200 DLYSDSTLPID
-211 IRLVTSNNI
+211 LLLGTSNNI
-220 GVSRDFSVTPKV
+220 GVSRDFSIKPKV
-232 GQYDFLLDF
+232 GQYGFLLDF
-241 EDWEPST
+241 EDWTTDSDYT
-248 GYDTQYNITKD
+248 TKYNITKD
-259 GFTIKAVGRVID
+259 GFTIDAVGRVIGFTST
-271 PYTYPGTHPDV
+271 PSP
-282 YPINGYRS
+282 YPISGSRS
-290 FALNGGQSYNNYI
+290 FVLNGAQRFNTYVT
-303 IISGLQGV
+303 ISGLNGV
-311 GRVTMKWAPWV
+311 GTVSMKVAPWKD
-322 RYPNLHEP
+322 N
-330 NGDMGTVLLVS
+330 NGDPDTTLLVFDGTV
-341 DGTTTLRFPLL
+341 TRRFPILPYADVQTL
-352 YNEPDGSISIKF
+352 SIEF
-364 NNPLAQRILISPVQ
+364 NNPSAQQIWITPNTS
-378 TTQRNARIRIDDI
+378 TQRNSRIRIDDI

>member
-14 QWAEA
+14 QWAEEA
-19 GKYLEDG
+19 KYLTDG
-26 LDDILH
+26 LDDILLF
-32 YANGRIDGLPAPFT
+32 ANGRIDSLPAPVT

-113 LEVKD
+113 LEVRD
-118 NEAWDSLGNLTDED
+118 NEAWDTHGNLIDES

-175 LFEAMD
+175 LFEAME
-181 TTTGV
+181 TTIGV
-186 SITDGERYARDYLI
+186 SITDGEQYARDYFL
-200 DLYADGSLPID
+200 DLDAGSPLSID
-211 IRLVTSNNI
+211 IRLDTSNNI
-220 GVSRDFSVTPKV
+220 TVSRDFSITP
-232 GQYDFLLDF
+232 
-241 EDWEPST
+241 
-248 GYDTQYNITKD
+248 
-259 GFTIKAVGRVID
+259 
-271 PYTYPGTHPDV
+271 
-282 YPINGYRS
+282 
-290 FALNGGQSYNNYI
+290 
-303 IISGLQGV
+303 IS
-311 GRVTMKWAPWV
+311 
-322 RYPNLHEP
+322 E
-330 NGDMGTVLLVS
+330 
-341 DGTTTLRFPLL
+341 
-352 YNEPDGSISIKF
+352 
-364 NNPLAQRILISPVQ
+364 
-378 TTQRNARIRIDDI
+378 
-391 RF
+391 

>member
-14 QWAEA
+14 QWAET

-32 YANGRIDGLPAPFT
+32 YADGRIDSLPAPFT

-118 NEAWDSLGNLTDED
+118 NGAWDSLGNLTDED

-146 NLPSEMLERVKANII
+146 NLPSEMFERIKANII

-181 TTTGV
+181 TTMGV

-200 DLYADGSLPID
+200 DLYSDDTLPID
-211 IRLVTSNNI
+211 LRLGTSNNLI
-220 GVSRDFSVTPKV
+220 VSRDFSVTPKV
-232 GQYDFLLDF
+232 GQYGFLLDF
-241 EDWEPST
+241 EDWTTDSDYT
-248 GYDTQYNITKD
+248 TKHNIAKD
-259 GFTIKAVGRVID
+259 GFTIDAVGMVIGAD
-271 PYTYPGTHPDV
+271 DLNSS
-282 YPINGYRS
+282 PISGSRS
-290 FALNGGQSYNNYI
+290 FVLNGGQRFDTYI
-303 IISGLQGV
+303 SISGLQGV
-311 GRVTMKWAPWV
+311 GTFSMKWAPWKDG
-322 RYPNLHEP
+322 
-330 NGDMGTVLLVS
+330 NGDQDTTLIVS
-341 DGTTTLRFPLL
+341 DGTTTHRIRIIPFVDAVQIL
-352 YNEPDGSISIKF
+352 SIEF
-364 NNPLAQRILISPVQ
+364 NNPLAQQISISTVQ
-378 TTQRNARIRIDDI
+378 TKQRNARIRIDDI

>member
-19 GKYLEDG
+19 GRFLTDG

-32 YANGRIDGLPAPFT
+32 YANGRIDGLPAPVT

-76 ERRAWMLWMQNLLW
+76 QRRAWMLWMQNLLW

-118 NEAWDSLGNLTDED
+118 NGAWDALGNLTDED

-181 TTTGV
+181 TTIGV
-186 SITDGERYARDYLI
+186 SITDGEKYARDYLI
-200 DLYADGSLPID
+200 DLYSDSTLPID
-211 IRLVTSNNI
+211 LRLGTSNNI
-220 GVSRDFSVTPKV
+220 GISRDFSITPKV
-232 GQYDFLLDF
+232 GQYGFLLDF
-241 EDWEPST
+241 EDWTTDSDYT
-248 GYDTQYNITKD
+248 TKYNITKD
-259 GFTIKAVGRVID
+259 GFTIDAVGMVIGSGD
-271 PYTYPGTHPDV
+271 LNSS
-282 YPINGYRS
+282 PISGSRS
-290 FALNGGQSYNNYI
+290 FVLNGGQRFNNYVT
-303 IISGLQGV
+303 ISGLQGV
-311 GRVTMKWAPWV
+311 GTFFMKFAPWKDG
-322 RYPNLHEP
+322 
-330 NGDMGTVLLVS
+330 NGDQDAILLVS
-341 DGTTTLRFPLL
+341 DGTTTHRILIDPSV
-352 YNEPDGSISIKF
+352 DGVQTFSVEF
-364 NNPLAQRILISPVQ
+364 NNPSAQQILISPVQ
-378 TTQRNARIRIDDI
+378 TTRRNARIRIDDI

>member
-19 GKYLEDG
+19 GRFLTDG

-32 YANGRIDGLPAPFT
+32 YANGRIDSLPAPVT
-46 LESCIAL
+46 LESCIAM

-107 DDVTVH
+107 DDVAVH

-118 NEAWDSLGNLTDED
+118 NEAWDTHGNLIHED

-161 RFVRNQEWMRAFVF
+161 RFVRNQEWMRAFTF

-181 TTTGV
+181 TTMGV
-186 SITDGERYARDYLI
+186 SLDDGGRYARDYLI
-200 DLYADGSLPID
+200 DLCADGTLPID
-211 IRLVTSNNI
+211 LRLGTSNNLI
-220 GVSRDFSVTPKV
+220 VSREFSITPKV
-232 GQYDFLLDF
+232 GQYGFKLDF
-241 EDWEPST
+241 EDWTTNSDYTTEH
-248 GYDTQYNITKD
+248 NITKD
-259 GFTIKAVGRVID
+259 GLTIDAVGMVIGSD
-271 PYTYPGTHPDV
+271 DLNSS
-282 YPINGYRS
+282 PISGSRS
-290 FALNGGQSYNNYI
+290 FVLNGAQRFNTYI
-303 IISGLQGV
+303 TISGLQGV
-311 GRVTMKWAPWV
+311 GTFSMKYAPWKD
-322 RYPNLHEP
+322 
-330 NGDMGTVLLVS
+330 GDGDIGATLIVS
-341 DGTTTLRFPLL
+341 DGTTARRMSVFP
-352 YNEPDGSISIKF
+352 DSGVSIPYIQF
-364 NNPLAQRILISPVQ
+364 DNPLAHSIVIAPVAS
-378 TTQRNARIRIDDI
+378 TQRNSRIRIDDI
-391 RF
+391 EF

>member
-14 QWAEA
+14 QWAES
-19 GKYLEDG
+19 GRFLENG

-32 YANGRIDGLPAPFT
+32 YANGRIDSLPAPVT

-118 NEAWDSLGNLTDED
+118 NGAWDALGNLTDED

-181 TTTGV
+181 TTMGV

-200 DLYADGSLPID
+200 DLYSDSTLPID
-211 IRLVTSNNI
+211 IRLGTSNNLI
-220 GVSRDFSVTPKV
+220 VSRDFSL
-232 GQYDFLLDF
+232 GQFICQYGFLLDF
-241 EDWEPST
+241 EDWTESSKAT
-248 GYDTQYNITKD
+248 YDDEYNTTKD
-259 GFTIKAVGRVID
+259 GFTIKAVGRVIV
-271 PYTYPGTHPDV
+271 PNSTNF
-282 YPINGYRS
+282 PISGNKS
-290 FALNGGQSYNNYI
+290 FVLNGGQSYNNYI
-303 IISGLQGV
+303 MISGLQGV
-311 GRVTMKWAPWV
+311 GTVSMKWAPW
-322 RYPNLHEP
+322 RDG
-330 NGDMGTVLLVS
+330 NGDIGTTLLVS
-341 DGTTTLRFPLL
+341 DGTTTHRLL
-352 YNEPDGSISIKF
+352 IPPSVDNVHTYAVAF
-364 NNPLAQRILISPVQ
+364 NNPLAQQILISPVQ
-378 TTQRNARIRIDDI
+378 TTQRSARIRIDDI
-391 RF
+391 EF

>member
-32 YANGRIDGLPAPFT
+32 YANGRIDGLPAPVT
-46 LESCIAL
+46 LESCIAM

-118 NEAWDSLGNLTDED
+118 NGAWDALGNLTDED

-181 TTTGV
+181 TTMGV

-200 DLYADGSLPID
+200 DLYADDTLPID
-211 IRLVTSNNI
+211 LRLGTSNNLV
-220 GVSRDFSVTPKV
+220 VSRDFSM
-232 GQYDFLLDF
+232 GQFICQYGFKLDF
-241 EDWEPST
+241 EDWTTDSDYT
-248 GYDTQYNITKD
+248 TKHNTTKD
-259 GFTIKAVGRVID
+259 GLTIDAVGMVIGSD
-271 PYTYPGTHPDV
+271 DLNSS
-282 YPINGYRS
+282 PISGSRS
-290 FALNGGQSYNNYI
+290 FVLNGAQRFNTHVT
-303 IISGLQGV
+303 ISGLKGIGTV
-311 GRVTMKWAPWV
+311 SMKVAPWKDGT
-322 RYPNLHEP
+322 
-330 NGDMGTVLLVS
+330 GDQDATLLVF
-341 DGTTTLRFPLL
+341 DGTTTRRFPIPQYADVQTL
-352 YNEPDGSISIKF
+352 SIEF
-364 NNPLAQRILISPVQ
+364 NNPLARQISISPA
-378 TTQRNARIRIDDI
+378 TSTQRNARIRIDDI

>member
-14 QWAEA
+14 QWAES

-32 YANGRIDGLPAPFT
+32 YANGRIDGLPAPVT

-118 NEAWDSLGNLTDED
+118 NGAWDALGNLTDED

-146 NLPSEMLERVKANII
+146 NLPSEMLERVKTNII

-181 TTTGV
+181 TTMGV

-200 DLYADGSLPID
+200 DLYSDDTLPID
-211 IRLVTSNNI
+211 LRLGTSNNLV
-220 GVSRDFSVTPKV
+220 VSRDFSITPKV
-232 GQYDFLLDF
+232 GQYGFLLDF
-241 EDWEPST
+241 EDWTTDSDYT
-248 GYDTQYNITKD
+248 TKHNTTKD
-259 GFTIKAVGRVID
+259 GLTIDAIGMVIGSD
-271 PYTYPGTHPDV
+271 DLNSS
-282 YPINGYRS
+282 PISGSRS
-290 FALNGGQSYNNYI
+290 FVLNGAQRFNTYVT
-303 IISGLQGV
+303 ISGLKGIGTV
-311 GRVTMKWAPWV
+311 SMKVAPWKDGT
-322 RYPNLHEP
+322 
-330 NGDMGTVLLVS
+330 GDQDTTLLVF
-341 DGTTTLRFPLL
+341 DGTTTRRFPIPQYADVQTL
-352 YNEPDGSISIKF
+352 SIEF
-364 NNPLAQRILISPVQ
+364 NNPLARQISISPA
-378 TTQRNARIRIDDI
+378 TSTQRNARIRIDDI

>member
-1 MKLNDAKTSEFLT
+1 MKLKDSKTSEFLT
-14 QWAEA
+14 QWAES
-19 GKYLEDG
+19 GRFLTDG
-26 LDDILH
+26 LDNLLQ
-32 YANGRIDGLPAPFT
+32 YANGRIDGLPAPVT

-67 AKYYPDISH
+67 AKYYPDISR

-118 NEAWDSLGNLTDED
+118 NGAWDALGNLTDED

-175 LFEAMD
+175 LFEAMG
-181 TTTGV
+181 TPVGV
-186 SITDGERYARDYLI
+186 SLDDGGRYARDYLI
-200 DLYADGSLPID
+200 DLYA
-211 IRLVTSNNI
+211 
-220 GVSRDFSVTPKV
+220 V
-232 GQYDFLLDF
+232 GQYGFLLDF

-248 GYDTQYNITKD
+248 GYDLGYNITKD
-259 GFTIKAVGRVID
+259 GFTIDARGMVIGSNN
-271 PYTYPGTHPDV
+271 PNYS
-282 YPINGYRS
+282 PISGNRS
-290 FALNGGQSYNNYI
+290 FMLNGGLSFSTRI
-303 IISGLQGV
+303 VISGLHGV
-311 GRVTMKWAPWV
+311 GTISMKVAPCKDG
-322 RYPNLHEP
+322 
-330 NGDMGTVLLVS
+330 NGDIGATLSVLVDGETKARRFPIPPDGTVQ
-341 DGTTTLRFPLL
+341 TLSIEINSPLT
-352 YNEPDGSISIKF
+352 ESIAIFTERS
-364 NNPLAQRILISPVQ
+364 
-378 TTQRNARIRIDDI
+378 TQRSARIRIDDI
-391 RF
+391 EF